1 LIWIKAWL
9 YRPVKISLDKFSDSK
24 NRKGNPDMTE
34 TKLDKGVIFV
44 LRVLVGWLFLYAGSW
59 QILENFSA
67 GGFLNHVV
75 TFHDF
80 FAMFATPA
88 MLPYTDFLMKWGHLL
103 IGLSLV
109 SGLLVRVGGPFGILL
124 MVTYHFAHMDW
135 PFIEDHL
142 SLFVDYHLVY
152 ATVIVYLI
160 AHRAGHVFGLDG
172 LAAKLPVV
180 ANSHFLKTLV
190 G

>member
-1 LIWIKAWL
+1 
-9 YRPVKISLDKFSDSK
+9 
-24 NRKGNPDMTE
+24 MTE
-34 TKLDKGVIFV
+34 TKLDRGIIFV
-44 LRVLVGWLFLYAGSW
+44 LRVLVGSLFLYAGSW
-59 QILENFSA
+59 QVLQNYSA

-80 FAMFATPA
+80 FAHFATPA
-88 MLPYTDFLMKWGHLL
+88 MLPVTDFLMKWGHLL

-109 SGLLVRVGGPFGILL
+109 SGLMVRVSGPFGILL
-124 MVTYHFAHMDW
+124 MVMYHFAHMDW
-135 PFIEDHL
+135 PFIENHL

-172 LAAKLPVV
+172 LMERFPAIVNHP
-180 ANSHFLKTLV
+180 FLKPLF